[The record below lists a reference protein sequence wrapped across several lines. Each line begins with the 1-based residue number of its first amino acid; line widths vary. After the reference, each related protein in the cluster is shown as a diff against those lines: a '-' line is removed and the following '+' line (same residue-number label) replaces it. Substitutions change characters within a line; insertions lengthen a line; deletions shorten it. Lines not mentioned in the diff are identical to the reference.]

1 MSTSN
6 LPPQAQEH
14 KLHHED
20 ESEFILPERRSS
32 SIRDQLA
39 AWHANRGDKS
49 FLRCMIPSLRQ
60 PVAGEEPETKNPFK
74 IIRTVSPFGWLM
86 FFSVSLCFLARIVPA
101 DLSAGLARMD
111 SRWLRLF
118 LCFPHS

>member
-6 LPPQAQEH
+6 LSRQAQEH

-20 ESEFILPERRSS
+20 ESAFVLPARRSS

-39 AWHANRGDKS
+39 AWHANRGGKS

-74 IIRTVSPFGWLM
+74 IIRTVPLFGWLM
-86 FFSVSLCFLARIVPA
+86 FFSVSAMFPRQKYPSN
-101 DLSAGLARMD
+101 LSAGLARMD
-111 SRWLRLF
+111 SRWL
-118 LCFPHS
+118 

>member
-32 SIRDQLA
+32 SVRDQLA

-49 FLRCMIPSLRQ
+49 FVRCMIPSLRQ

-74 IIRTVSPFGWLM
+74 IIRSVSPFAWLM
-86 FFSVSLCFLARIVPA
+86 FFSVSLMLPCP
-101 DLSAGLARMD
+101 DCPS
-111 SRWLRLF
+111 
-118 LCFPHS
+118 